1 MYHDLLNG
9 LQCITSAQV
18 RALMPVKLP
27 GIYGL
32 ADPNEPDVIRYI
44 GSSTHIVKRL
54 ADHISSRIKRQP
66 DGVKPVWLTELRAA
80 GRAPIAYVLEVV
92 PTEKASPVMHMA
104 ERKWIER
111 FRSVGQSDL
120 NRTLTSQEG
129 ELEYLRKQVKKLTQ
143 ENARLREIQVQ
154 QQHEMQ
160 RCTNSCVA
168 KSLKLQRN
176 ATGAL
181 EPVAVLQRIGGLTC

>member
-1 MYHDLLNG
+1 MSHDLLNG
-9 LQCITSAQV
+9 LQRITCDQL
-18 RALMPVKLP
+18 RELMPNRLP
-27 GIYGL
+27 GIYALVDPL
-32 ADPNEPDVIRYI
+32 APNIVRYV

-54 ADHISSRIKRQP
+54 AAHATGYMPRNGDGPKRAWLAELKLA
-66 DGVKPVWLTELRAA
+66 GRKPVA
-80 GRAPIAYVLEVV
+80 IVLEHVDA
-92 PTEKASPVMHMA
+92 PTASAKMHAA
-104 ERKWIER
+104 ERAWIER
-111 FRSVGQSDL
+111 FRGEAQADL
-120 NRTLTSQEG
+120 NATLLAG
-129 ELEYLRKQVKKLTQ
+129 ERKYLRAQIKKLEA
-143 ENARLREIQVQ
+143 ENARLCGLLLQ